1 MIEIEYAVA
10 TPLEDLDL
18 VVEPFHKT
26 TILPA
31 DKVVGNFLPPVAKQ
45 FQEIFKTLQANSQPN
60 LQPNSQPKTRVI
72 KGGSFLCAPN
82 YCMRYR
88 AGSRQPQ
95 EDDLAVS
102 HLGFRTI
109 YQP

>member
-45 FQEIFKTLQANSQPN
+45 FQEIFKTLQSTILYLLDPSSNFG
-60 LQPNSQPKTRVI
+60 LCL
-72 KGGSFLCAPN
+72 FL
-82 YCMRYR
+82 
-88 AGSRQPQ
+88 G
-95 EDDLAVS
+95 
-102 HLGFRTI
+102 
-109 YQP
+109 